1 MNTRTK
7 GRLLE
12 LRAEK
17 ELNLDGWITYRV
29 KGTTRFNKNVDI
41 FGEFDI
47 LAVKKGIHKYIQIK
61 ANQKPGLKDIVRLG
75 KLHKKYFGVKTKFEW
90 WTYWNRGKRKSKQG
104 WEKIDLLG

>member
-17 ELNLDGWITYRV
+17 ELNLDEWITYRV
-29 KGTTRFNKNVDI
+29 KGTTRFNRNVDI

-47 LAVKKGIHKYIQIK
+47 LAVKKGMHKYIQIK
-61 ANQKPGLKDIVRLG
+61 ANQKPLPKDLIRLRELY
-75 KLHKKYFGVKTKFEW
+75 KNYFGPKTTFEW
-90 WTYWNRGKRKSKQG
+90 WTYWNKGKRKNKQG
-104 WEKIDLLG
+104 WEKIKI